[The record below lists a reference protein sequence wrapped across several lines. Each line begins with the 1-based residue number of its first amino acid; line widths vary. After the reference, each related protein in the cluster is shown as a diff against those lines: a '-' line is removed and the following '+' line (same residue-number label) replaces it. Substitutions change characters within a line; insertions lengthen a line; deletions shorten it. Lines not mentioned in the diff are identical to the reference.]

1 MTTLYHRTTPDAA
14 VAILAY
20 GFSDDLGVSVNNRRL
35 PGVWVSDKPHAP
47 PEDLP
52 EEVTLLAVDFEGDL
66 DELKGSEWAVP
77 EAYREWLLPAAFVN
91 ARCHVRV
98 VEVAARAE

>member
-1 MTTLYHRTTPDAA
+1 MTTLYHRTTADAA

-20 GFSDDLGVSVNNRRL
+20 GFRDDLGVSVDNRGL

-52 EEVTLLAVDFEGDL
+52 DEGTLLAVDFDGAIEEL
-66 DELKGSEWAVP
+66 DGSEWAVP
-77 EAYREWLLPAAFVN
+77 EPYREWLLPAAFLN
-91 ARCHVRV
+91 ARFHVRV
-98 VEVAARAE
+98 VEVAPR

>member
-1 MTTLYHRTTPDAA
+1 MAIG
-14 VAILAY
+14 ILAY
-20 GFSDDLGVSVNNRRL
+20 GFNDNPGRSLDSRRL

-52 EEVTLLAVDFEGDL
+52 DEGTLLAVDFEGGL
-66 DELKGSEWAVP
+66 DELKGNEWVAP
-77 EAYREWLLPAAFVN
+77 EPYREWLLPAAFLN

-98 VEVAARAE
+98 VEVAPR

>member
-1 MTTLYHRTTPDAA
+1 MTTLYHRTTADAA

-20 GFSDDLGVSVNNRRL
+20 GFSDDLGVSRDNRRL

-52 EEVTLLAVDFEGDL
+52 DEGTLLAVDFEGDL
-66 DELKGSEWAVP
+66 DELQDSEWVVP
-77 EAYREWLLPAAFVN
+77 EPCREWLLPAAFLN
-91 ARCHVRV
+91 ARFHVRV
-98 VEVAARAE
+98 VEVTPR